1 MTSLAK
7 RVGRPRCEASHQ
19 AILNAA
25 VELLNSA
32 AVHTISIE
40 GIAAKAG
47 VSKQTIYKWWPSK
60 SALVMEAYA
69 GAFTEKNPVPQ
80 TGDFEGDLREFTRRV
95 VRTSGKPNVTRV
107 LAELLAEA
115 QRDDSIRRDM
125 RERFIE
131 ARRKPWRALIAAGIA
146 AGKASREVDVELCLD
161 LLFGPVWYRILFRS
175 GKLDE
180 AFADAV
186 SGHLLTALKEPQAR
200 GLNARFG

>member
-1 MTSLAK
+1 MSALPRRA
-7 RVGRPRCEASHQ
+7 GRPRCEASHQ
-19 AILNAA
+19 AILDATVA
-25 VELLNSA
+25 LLASA
-32 AVHTISIE
+32 AVHTVTIE
-40 GIAAKAG
+40 GIAAKAR

-69 GAFTEKNPVPQ
+69 GFFTEKNPMPQ
-80 TGDFEGDLREFTRRV
+80 SGDFEGDLREFFRRA
-95 VRTSGKPNVTRV
+95 VRTSGKPEVTRV

-115 QRDDSIRRDM
+115 QRDEQIRRDM

-131 ARRKPWRALIAAGIA
+131 VRRKPWRALMARGMAE
-146 AGKASREVDVELCLD
+146 GKVRGDLDVELALD

-186 SGHLLTALKEPQAR
+186 SRHVLAALRASAPAMES
-200 GLNARFG
+200 